1 METVQSQESQTQTQ
15 SDSYQNPIHPYFSI
29 GGVRINAVTLA
40 QTIQLMDDWIKH
52 RHKNYIV
59 LTGAHGVVEM
69 QSDGKLKDIN
79 NKAGLVTPDGMSV
92 VWTGRSRGLKLEK
105 VCASNIMFGTYDVS
119 VERGYKHFFY
129 GGAEGVADKLV
140 EELKKMHPGFQS
152 VGTYCPPFRP
162 LTAEE
167 KSEVVDMI
175 NASGADIVW
184 VGVGCPKQEAFMNEF
199 RSLLNVPVML
209 GVGAGFDFLSGTKPL
224 APSWVFYSGFEWLF
238 RVFTDPK
245 RMGPRFARVVP
256 NFLWLFVKE
265 LFGFKKPLNIT
276 PEMAQQ

>member
-1 METVQSQESQTQTQ
+1 MEVAQSNI
-15 SDSYQNPIHPYFSI
+15 SDKLTSNNGYTNPIYPYFII
-29 GGVRINAVTLA
+29 GGVRINAVTLD
-40 QTIQLMDDWIKH
+40 QTIGLMDEWIRN
-52 RHKNYIV
+52 RHTNYIV

-69 QSDGKLKDIN
+69 QSDEVLKDIN
-79 NKAGLVTPDGMSV
+79 NRAGLVTPDGMSV
-92 VWTGRSRGLKLEK
+92 VWTGRSRGHKLEK
-105 VCASNIMFGTYDVS
+105 VCASNIMFGTYSVS

-152 VGTYCPPFRP
+152 VGTYCPPFRSLSP
-162 LTAEE
+162 EE
-167 KSEVVDMI
+167 KTGIVEMI

-184 VGVGCPKQEAFMNEF
+184 VGIGCPKQEAFMNEF

-224 APSWVFYSGFEWLF
+224 APQWIFHSGFEWLF
-238 RVFTDPK
+238 RVFSDPK

-256 NFLWLFVKE
+256 TYLWLYIKE
-265 LFGFKKPLNIT
+265 LFGFKKPLTIT
-276 PEMAQQ
+276 PEMVQQ